1 MQFTDAELIHQTL
14 NGNPEAFGLLVRR
27 YQTATYG
34 FAFHLIGNFADA
46 EDVTQEAFITAYE
59 KLPQLAAPDKFATW
73 LRRIT
78 ANLCKMR
85 LRGKKEF
92 LSIEEMDEE
101 TMRNWMDSS
110 KPVPTPAEE
119 CIRKETTNAVMDAIN
134 SLPEKERL
142 VVTLYYLDDLTC
154 REISSFLSV
163 PQGTIKSWLHRAR
176 KQLKEELITMVQD
189 MVKKLQLEEVSKLTS
204 GILCAS
210 KGDIYL
216 CNPNLKQKMNLT
228 KGQIPDP
235 WEVLASP
242 DKKTVAIRSNCSERL
257 FMIDMDSLELRQT
270 QPCLEYSANLSW
282 SPDSSK
288 VAHGNIKG
296 IIGVENPKVMVR
308 QVVVVDRKTMN
319 AEVVA
324 ENIHRVKSDIPRD
337 SLM

>member
-176 KQLKEELITMVQD
+176 KQLKEELIPMVQD
-189 MVKKLQLEEVSKLTS
+189 AFKENQLSPEFAQQVLEAAMKR
-204 GILCAS
+204 GNE
-210 KGDIYL
+210 YL
-216 CNPNLKQKMNLT
+216 RAADNFYPHKNYLYSEAAKECLMKRPNN
-228 KGQIPDP
+228 
-235 WEVLASP
+235 
-242 DKKTVAIRSNCSERL
+242 
-257 FMIDMDSLELRQT
+257 F
-270 QPCLEYSANLSW
+270 
-282 SPDSSK
+282 
-288 VAHGNIKG
+288 
-296 IIGVENPKVMVR
+296 
-308 QVVVVDRKTMN
+308 
-319 AEVVA
+319 
-324 ENIHRVKSDIPRD
+324 
-337 SLM
+337 